1 METHALDRKSSG
13 VILFCW
19 TARLLGFALLVSCAL
34 SIVSEGQ
41 IPTQPR
47 TSSEKEGVK
56 AFGPVLDR
64 FSVDLKLIQTSE
76 LGAADEYNAGDV
88 NLVLGRTT
96 SAILDRIP
104 AGDLPL
110 ATYVK
115 RRVPA
120 PVDTAQVFVSRSEAD
135 TRFTVLK
142 ELLSKLTS
150 LPAFRLNMQVTTQP
164 PKAAFDLVSAGGTHI
179 STTTNDELTNVY
191 RGEYDYTV
199 SKQGYKSVHASIDLV
214 DRAGTLLS
222 CELLPENDPQAALPC
237 TLK

>member
-1 METHALDRKSSG
+1 METHARARKG
-13 VILFCW
+13 AIR
-19 TARLLGFALLVSCAL
+19 ARRTPRFVGFALLVSCAL
-34 SIVSEGQ
+34 SIVSGGQ
-41 IPTQPR
+41 IPTEPS
-47 TSSEKEGVK
+47 TSSEKEGAK
-56 AFGPVLDR
+56 AFGPVLSR
-64 FSVDLKLIQTSE
+64 FSADLKLLQPTE
-76 LGAADEYNAGDV
+76 LGTADQYNAGDV

-96 SAILDRIP
+96 SAIVNQIP

-110 ATYVK
+110 TTYVK

-120 PVDTAQVFVSRSEAD
+120 PVDTSQVYVSRSEAD
-135 TRFTVLK
+135 TRFIILK
-142 ELLSKLTS
+142 ELLSKLTA
-150 LPAFRLNMQVTTQP
+150 LPAFRLNMHVTTQP

-199 SKQGYKSVHASIDLV
+199 SKHGYKSVHASIDLV

-222 CELLPENDPQAALPC
+222 CELLPDNDPQVALPC